1 MPTKI
6 RLQRRGKKG
15 KPFYQIVIADGRA
28 PRDGRF
34 IEKIGTYNPISKP
47 ADIDVN
53 FDRALYWLEN
63 GAQPTD
69 TVRALL
75 SHSGVMYKN
84 HLNRGVIKG
93 ALTQEMADAKFATW
107 LEEKRSKSERK
118 LKELE
123 LKKKEGVKAAFDAE
137 KKVNEAR
144 AAAVAKKR
152 ADEVAKL
159 VAATQAEVA
168 EAEAA
173 AVPVVEETRLPE
185 EAPAAAVVEEAP
197 AAEVVAE
204 EAPAAEEPAEE
215 APAAEVAAEEAPAAE
230 APAEDTPAEEA
241 PAAEP
246 EA

>member
-34 IEKIGTYNPISKP
+34 IERIGTYNPISKP

-75 SHSGVMYKN
+75 SHSGVLYKN
-84 HLNRGVIKG
+84 HLNRGVAKG
-93 ALTQEMADAKFATW
+93 ALSQEMADAKFNTW
-107 LEEKRSKSERK
+107 LEEKQQKTDRRV
-118 LKELE
+118 KEQE
-123 LKKKEGVKAAFDAE
+123 LKQKEGRKASMDAE

-144 AAAVAKKR
+144 AAALAKKR
-152 ADEVAKL
+152 AVEIEKL
-159 VAATQAEVA
+159 VAAAQSA

-173 AVPVVEETRLPE
+173 AASEPVVEETRLPE
-185 EAPAAAVVEEAP
+185 EAPAVAAVEEVP
-197 AAEVVAE
+197 AAEVI
-204 EAPAAEEPAEE
+204 
-215 APAAEVAAEEAPAAE
+215 AEEAPAAE
-230 APAEDTPAEEA
+230 AAADGAPAEEAPAEEA